1 MKNDSFSPKIEFE
14 TDTITT
20 LATTV
25 NNELPVKIM
34 VGEYQPEIKAQI
46 ITLPNNKPYKITI
59 TPLDD

>member
-1 MKNDSFSPKIEFE
+1 MKIQFQ

-46 ITLPNNKPYKITI
+46 VTLPNNQLYNITI
-59 TPLDD
+59 EAIPSED

>member
-1 MKNDSFSPKIEFE
+1 MIQFQ

-46 ITLPNNKPYKITI
+46 ITLPANQLYKVTI
-59 TPLDD
+59 TPVETD

>member
-1 MKNDSFSPKIEFE
+1 MKIQFQ

-46 ITLPNNKPYKITI
+46 VTLPNNQLYNITI
-59 TPLDD
+59 EAILSED